1 MSLINNKIFYN
12 KLVKEMQI
20 CEGDT
25 VYLASDLIK
34 IIIYLKIKKKPFNP
48 NDIIN
53 SILNVIGKDGTL
65 IIPSFNWDFCQGK
78 PYDIINSPA
87 QTGSLANFVLKNRV
101 EFSRT
106 THPIYSFLI
115 TGKYKETLISYNN
128 ICGFNFDSP
137 FDFFFKNNIKL
148 VSLGTPPS
156 ESFSILHYFEQKA
169 NVEYR
174 FVKKFKSQYID
185 INGKKSL
192 KTYSAF
198 VRKLK
203 YKKRR
208 DYDISFWNELERQK
222 ILFISQYKNIPLSM
236 LKAKKAGNIMLKDLL
251 SLRKYYPEKI
261 KQKFRPY

>member
-1 MSLINNKIFYN
+1 MSLINNKVFY
-12 KLVKEMQI
+12 KTLVKEMQI
-20 CEGDT
+20 YEGDT

-34 IIIYLKIKKKPFNP
+34 IILYLKIKKTTFDP

-53 SILNVIGKDGTL
+53 YILNVLGSNGTL
-65 IIPSFNWDFCQGK
+65 IIPAFNWDFCKGK
-78 PYDIINSPA
+78 PYDIVNSRA
-87 QTGSLANFVLKNRV
+87 QTGSLANFILKNRV

-115 TGKYKETLISYNN
+115 TGKYKEKLISYNN
-128 ICGFNFDSP
+128 TCGFNFDSP

-156 ESFSILHYFEQKA
+156 ESFSIIHYFEQKA

-185 INGKKSL
+185 MNGKKSL

-208 DYDISFWNELERQK
+208 TYDISFWHELERKK
-222 ILFISQYKNIPLSM
+222 ILFISKYKNIPLSM
-236 LKAKKAGNIMLKDLL
+236 IKAKKAGNIILKDLL
-251 SLRKYYPEKI
+251 TLRKYYPEKI
-261 KQKFRPY
+261 KQKI